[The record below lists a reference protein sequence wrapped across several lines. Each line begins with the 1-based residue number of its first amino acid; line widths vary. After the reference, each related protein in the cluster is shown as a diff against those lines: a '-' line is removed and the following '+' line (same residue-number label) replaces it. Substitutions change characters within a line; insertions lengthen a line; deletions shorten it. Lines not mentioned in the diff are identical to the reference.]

1 MPCWNAWA
9 SRGAWAITP
18 RRCRAGSSSAW
29 ASRAFIAGPQVVF
42 ADEPTGNLDSRTK
55 VEVMEM
61 ICDFAHARR
70 QTIVL
75 VTHDD
80 HMARYADRI
89 VTLFDGRIVD
99 DTLNT
104 H

>member
-1 MPCWNAWA
+1 
-9 SRGAWAITP
+9 
-18 RRCRAGSSSAW
+18 
-29 ASRAFIAGPQVVF
+29 
-42 ADEPTGNLDSRTK
+42 
-55 VEVMEM
+55 M